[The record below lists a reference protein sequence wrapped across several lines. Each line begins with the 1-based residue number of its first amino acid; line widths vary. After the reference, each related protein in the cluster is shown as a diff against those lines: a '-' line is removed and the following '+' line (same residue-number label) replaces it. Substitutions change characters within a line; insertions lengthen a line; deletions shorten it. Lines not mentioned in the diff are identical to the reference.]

1 MRTWAKPPASR
12 MAWLGTAGRQIACRW
27 GGGPEESP
35 PPGSWTERSQRLRAA
50 ADARADRK
58 ARPKQTDRASAFAIL
73 AVSQVPQNSRVP
85 HDLGCCE
92 VPPPIPHGGRNLL
105 HTNHLAWSGAILRS
119 EEARLQA
126 PARTPSQA
134 LALPRP
140 SDKGELFR
148 SGPKL
153 VGGALRTWG
162 SPQEGEGLAPLLA
175 AWTGNLIFG
184 SERG

>member
-1 MRTWAKPPASR
+1 MRLWAKPQASR

-27 GGGPEESP
+27 RGGPEESP

-58 ARPKQTDRASAFAIL
+58 ARPKRTDRASAFAIL

-92 VPPPIPHGGRNLL
+92 VPPPIPYGGRNLL

-119 EEARLQA
+119 EEARLRA
-126 PARTPSQA
+126 PARTPRKHWLC
-134 LALPRP
+134 LAP
-140 SDKGELFR
+140 STKGGHFAVVPSSSEER
-148 SGPKL
+148 SGPGDRPRKAR
-153 VGGALRTWG
+153 ALRR
-162 SPQEGEGLAPLLA
+162 SLLPGPA
-175 AWTGNLIFG
+175 I
-184 SERG
+184 